1 MYFAWAIL
9 LALGLVSGSAALA
22 QTANCPGGPPDWKI
36 DSRTGC
42 KVWNLCPQHNETVT
56 WSGACVDGIANGA
69 GTSVWHRDG
78 KQTESYEGSLRA
90 GKSDG
95 HGIMR
100 LGNWSIE
107 GDWRDG
113 QVGGQV
119 VLLTPNYRYEGGY
132 NAGKPHGYG
141 VLTRASGTVYKGNW
155 TNGCLKI
162 DAKGTMIALSATA
175 AECGGTRR

>member
-1 MYFAWAIL
+1 VHIAWVVFV
-9 LALGLVSGSAALA
+9 ALGLLPGSAALA
-22 QTANCPGGPPDWKI
+22 QTAQCPAGPPDWKI

-42 KVWNLCPQHNETVT
+42 KVWNLCPQHDETVT
-56 WSGACVDGIANGA
+56 WSGACVDGIANGV
-69 GTSVWHRDG
+69 GTSVWYRDG
-78 KQTESYEGSLRA
+78 KQTESYEGNLRA
-90 GKSDG
+90 GKSEG

-100 LGNWSIE
+100 LGNGSIE
-107 GDWRDG
+107 GEWRDG
-113 QVGGQV
+113 HVAGQV
-119 VLLTPNYRYEGGY
+119 VLVTSKYRYEGGY

-175 AECGGTRR
+175 AECGGARR